1 MTSKVLAPKASS
13 GPAVSL
19 DALSKQRRDALPE
32 ATTFELR
39 GVTFTL
45 PPMRDLPMEVQEK
58 IGSLDNVVGLLKE
71 VVGVDTVKQ
80 MYKAGYTFGDL
91 ELIGEQWQE
100 YSGLEPGEARASSD
114 S

>member
-1 MTSKVLAPKASS
+1 MTTKSPANT
-13 GPAVSL
+13 AVSL
-19 DALSKQRRDALPE
+19 DALAKQRRALLPE
-32 ATTFELR
+32 PTTFELF
-39 GVTFTL
+39 GVEFTL

-71 VVGVDTVKQ
+71 VLGVDKVKA
-80 MYKAGYTFGDL
+80 MYKAGFTFGDL